1 MSRSEDL
8 LSEQLLYYRNG
19 AAQYDAA
26 NRSLLTANDADGR
39 SRREGRAH
47 AAEALAVARDRS
59 VLEIAGGTGVYTEML
74 AQIAGDLTVVD
85 ASPESLDINRQTT
98 AGAPV
103 AVRYI
108 ESDIFGWTPTERY
121 EVVVFAFWL
130 SHVPEDAFERFWYL
144 VDRCLT
150 HDGTVVIIDAGEPAH
165 AHLQNNVNFFSED
178 RVDESTSVRYL
189 QDGAAYRTLFSPRSK
204 EKTAV
209 LPGELARLGWTAEFA
224 AAEWLIGHV
233 RRTA

>member
-8 LSEQLLYYRNG
+8 LSEQLLYYRHG

-26 NRSLLTANDADGR
+26 NRSLLNADDADGR

-47 AAEALAVARDRS
+47 ATEALAVAKDRS

-85 ASPESLDINRQTT
+85 ASPESLDINRQAT

-108 ESDIFGWTPTERY
+108 ESDIFDWTPTDHY
-121 EVVVFAFWL
+121 EVVAFAFWL
-130 SHVPEDAFERFWYL
+130 SHVPTDAFERFWSL

-150 HDGTVVIIDAGEPAH
+150 KDGTVVIIDAGEPAH
-165 AHLQNNVNFFSED
+165 AASQEDNVNFFSED

-189 QDGAAYRTLFSPRSK
+189 QDGTAYRIVR
-204 EKTAV
+204 V
-209 LPGELARLGWTAEFA
+209 LWNREQLADELARLGWTVEFA
-224 AAEWLIGHV
+224 PAEWLIGHV
-233 RRTA
+233 HRTA